1 MLPET
6 LADARSM
13 CVRTIQRT
21 IMDAQDSDLS
31 TLARKLW
38 EQVYQTTTDGE
49 LGYHYLTLS
58 MEHPRRIAYANR
70 PSYAFDTS
78 HRTHTTL
85 QRYLIRQL
93 KVIEGDITEDTV
105 ARYAT
110 LFWSYL
116 GESADQFTVVR
127 GPDIT
132 KRYRTQFGY
141 SSCMCGDDDLVRLYE
156 LNTSVVAM
164 LCYDGVH
171 GQARALL
178 WTCDSGETVVDR
190 IYPNEGSHIAVFE
203 RHAAANGW
211 MYRDHHGLPSSDTAF
226 VNGMGMSMDRLTVT
240 VSVPDGLS
248 VWPYL
253 DTFRFTDQIGSA
265 TTLGMRESSIVFNNT
280 DGTYDDSGETCY
292 NCNGRYDA
300 DDIVVVYDNQYC
312 HTCCNDLF
320 DCCEHCREYVSNDE
334 ANYIDDVGSLCPN
347 CLEASYSTCDK
358 CGEYTP
364 NEVTVRQP
372 THDLFCPTCH
382 QETKNESEEATP
394 TATAEVR

>member
-6 LADARSM
+6 LPDARRM
-13 CVRTIQRT
+13 YIQAVRRL
-21 IMDAQDSDLS
+21 QDETTHTDIAALG
-31 TLARKLW
+31 AKLW
-38 EQVYQTTTDGE
+38 HDIDQACRGGE
-49 LGYHYLTLS
+49 TGYRYPTLS
-58 MEHPRRIAYANR
+58 MEQPQRVAYATK
-70 PSYAFDTS
+70 PEYMYDIG

-85 QRYLIRQL
+85 ARYIIRQL
-93 KVIEGDITEDTV
+93 GAIGGNITEDTI

-110 LFWSYL
+110 LFWSYF
-116 GESADQFTVVR
+116 GETTDQFTVVR
-127 GPDIT
+127 GYYLT
-132 KRYRTQFGY
+132 ERYGNEFGC

-156 LNTSVVAM
+156 LNTAVVAM

-190 IYPNEGSHIAVFE
+190 IYPNEGSHIAVIE

-211 MYRDHHGLPSSDTAF
+211 MYRNHHGPPSSDTAF
-226 VNGMGMSMDRLTVT
+226 VDGMDMSMDRLTVT
-240 VSVPDGLS
+240 VSVPDGLPA
-248 VWPYL
+248 WPYL
-253 DTFRFTDQIGSA
+253 DTFRFTDQIGLA
-265 TTLGMRESSIVFNNT
+265 TTLSMRESSIVFNNT
-280 DGTYDDSGETCY
+280 DGTYDDGGKTCY

-312 HTCCNDLF
+312 HT
-320 DCCEHCREYVSNDE
+320 
-334 ANYIDDVGSLCPN
+334 

-372 THDLFCPTCH
+372 THDLFCPMCH
-382 QETKNESEEATP
+382 QETKNESEETTP
-394 TATAEVR
+394 TATAEIR